1 MDYKYQ
7 SFLAPIMMQYKDFC
21 IASGCWSTSKHA
33 SFVSFDRYCVKHAG
47 SQKCLSQEVADGW
60 CEKKPTEIANS
71 CRSRIYP
78 VIGLLQY
85 MIERGLTEINIPR
98 IPDGMPCNHVP
109 HLYTEKELTAFFTE
123 CDKRLFSDCRLTE
136 NKIIA
141 WRLTFP
147 VIMRFLYSTGCR
159 PYEARMLRRNNIDM
173 LSGVVSITKSKANI
187 QHYVVLHS
195 SMLSIIKEYDR
206 IIDSLYPDRRYFF
219 LSTNG
224 EQPIHKEWLGCN
236 YKKIWAKISDVPSSP
251 YDLRHNYA
259 IANINSW
266 HGTVFDQFNKLV
278 FLSKSMGHICLNSTR
293 YYYHFSTSLAKL
305 IEERSE
311 IGFNLL
317 LPEVNYA
324 HYNY

>member
-1 MDYKYQ
+1 MDYNYQ
-7 SFLAPIMMQYKDFC
+7 SFLAPVMVQYKEFC

-33 SFVSFDRYCVKHAG
+33 SFVSFDRYCVKHARNE
-47 SQKCLSQEVADGW
+47 KCLSQEMADGW

-98 IPDGMPCNHVP
+98 IPDGMPCTHVP
-109 HLYTEKELTAFFTE
+109 HLYTEKELAAFFTE

-136 NKIIA
+136 NKVIA

-159 PYEARMLRRNNIDM
+159 PYEARMLRRNHIDM

-206 IIDSLYPDRRYFF
+206 IIDSLYPDRRHFF

-224 EQPIHKEWLGCN
+224 DQPIHKEWLGCN

-278 FLSKSMGHICLNSTR
+278 FLSKSLDHICLNSTR

-311 IGFNLL
+311 IGFNSL

-324 HYNY
+324 HYDY